1 MKKADEEDREVLIQ
15 EHIEWRKESSQRI
28 YVIKDELDTVLSNP
42 NMIS

>member
-42 NMIS
+42 NMIN

>member
-42 NMIS
+42 NMIA